1 MNEIAQ
7 NGARAVG
14 AVVHALRIL
23 RHMAASGEAEGVSA
37 IARATRTNTSTCF
50 NILRTL
56 AAEGLVVFD
65 AEAKQYRLGLG
76 VLELAVGLMGTNH
89 GDLIRPELE
98 RLALNAP
105 ALICLWQVVD
115 TERVVLLD
123 RAWSPGSVRVDLPVG
138 KRLPSFVGAIGRSI
152 AASRDLGEDEL
163 RRRFAKLRWQRPL
176 NFDRYLASVRE
187 AARQGYGRD
196 PGILYA
202 GVDSVGAIV
211 PDGTGQPRYG
221 LSAVSIQGQ
230 MDDAG
235 LHLLGQELAGV
246 GQRIGRALFR
256 APLSTADSDKEH
268 P

>member
-1 MNEIAQ
+1 MSEVVQ
-7 NGARAVG
+7 NGTRAVG
-14 AVVHALRIL
+14 AVVQALRIL
-23 RHMAASGEAEGVSA
+23 RHVAASGEAEGVSA
-37 IARATRTNTSTCF
+37 IARATQTNTSTCF

-65 AEAKQYRLGLG
+65 AEAKQYRLGMG

-105 ALICLWQVVD
+105 ALICLWQITD

-123 RAWSPGSVRVDLPVG
+123 RAWNPGSVRVDLPVG
-138 KRLPSFVGAIGRSI
+138 KRLPSSVGAIGRAI
-152 AASRDLGEDEL
+152 MAARKLSDDEL

-176 NFDRYLASVRE
+176 SFETYLDSVRSAE
-187 AARQGYGRD
+187 QHGYGRD
-196 PGILYA
+196 PGVLYA
-202 GVDSVGAIV
+202 GVESVAAIV
-211 PDGTGQPRYG
+211 PDAQGQPRYG

-230 MDDAG
+230 IEEAA
-235 LHLLGQELAGV
+235 LHQLGVELATV

-256 APLSTADSDKEH
+256 APLHWEE
-268 P
+268 